1 MFIASYPYKV
11 RQAVSKENRPVARW
25 DLPRTSQEAVNQVS
39 NFICCR
45 IQREVT
51 TIDSIH
57 LRLRDIAAER
67 FRFGIIERKF
77 VHAPKNEQAWL
88 GLTHPFLPLWVGSD
102 VGLVIVKQIALDV
115 SLAWLVQET
124 DFIGPQ
130 IRIVAL
136 DLGIIAYMPRARGGK
151 REQIRAQGHL
161 VGCAVGPKSAA
172 EVPVFPET
180 ALMRHS
186 ILNDER
192 LNALRVSKSQA
203 KANWPTI
210 VLHVEAVM
218 CQAQRFGHMLHHGRD
233 VVEGVRELGMIRP
246 IAMAET
252 RIIRSDQ
259 VIAVGQALQ
268 QRLIHPRRGW
278 QAVKQKQGR
287 GVFRPCL
294 PVENG
299 QVVDLHGAIRHCG
312 VHKLLLL
319 LVLSQN
325 PAWSQQYQEKPRDD
339 EKDGC
344 FLVAMKSILLRT

>member
-1 MFIASYPYKV
+1 MS
-11 RQAVSKENRPVARW
+11 
-25 DLPRTSQEAVNQVS
+25 
-39 NFICCR
+39 
-45 IQREVT
+45 
-51 TIDSIH
+51 
-57 LRLRDIAAER
+57 
-67 FRFGIIERKF
+67 
-77 VHAPKNEQAWL
+77 
-88 GLTHPFLPLWVGSD
+88 
-102 VGLVIVKQIALDV
+102 
-115 SLAWLVQET
+115 AWLVQET

-136 DLGIIAYMPRARGGK
+136 NLGIIAYMPRARGVK

-180 ALMRHS
+180 TLMRHS

-218 CQAQRFGHMLHHGRD
+218 CQAQRFGHMLRHGRK
-233 VVEGVRELGMIRP
+233 VVEGVRECGRIRP

-252 RIIRSDQ
+252 RIIRGDQ

-268 QRLIHPRRGW
+268 KRLIHPRRGW

-287 GVFRPCL
+287 GVFGPGL

-299 QVVDLHGAIRHCG
+299 QVVDLHGAIRHSG
-312 VHKLLLL
+312 VHRFLLL

-325 PAWSQQYQEKPRDD
+325 PAWSQQYQEKHCDD

-344 FLVAMKSILLRT
+344 FLVAMRVNTPSHLRSDAQKSLPTRSASRVADLPLRARSESIVSLPRKRVPAFPKPHRQRLDVPGNRHLWRSTRQA